1 MKRRIR
7 LTEGDLHRIIRKQV
21 KRALNEGSASQEVYN
36 KWLDIQENIGSDR
49 MIDDIWNYLSSSQ
62 LEQLIEY
69 FNQDYDLFPEEDED
83 DEVDD
88 DDVIL

>member
-7 LTEGDLHRIIRKQV
+7 LTESDLHRIIRKQV
-21 KRALNEGSASQEVYN
+21 KMALNEGSASQEVYN

-49 MIDDIWNYLSSSQ
+49 MINDIWNYLSSVQ

-69 FNQDYDLFPEEDED
+69 FNQDYDLFPEEDE
-83 DEVDD
+83 EEY
-88 DDVIL
+88 